1 MLPTLAIRGLLGRRR
16 GGGRRWRPVS
26 QSVTTTLTDE
36 ICGSQAFLV
45 SFPKHYAL
53 ACPSDELTDA
63 QSIAW
68 MAIFLYPVGV
78 VVLCASLLCVS
89 RKALL
94 LEEQATPYT
103 RSIAFLHAPFVPK
116 FFYFELLELTKK
128 LILIGFASACRPH
141 QT

>member
-1 MLPTLAIRGLLGRRR
+1 MYSFAFPPVTSLAFRTFEECT
-16 GGGRRWRPVS
+16 S
-26 QSVTTTLTDE
+26 FTDE
-36 ICGSQAFLV
+36 VGGSQAFLV

-68 MAIFLYPVGV
+68 VAIFLYPVGV
-78 VVLCASLLCVS
+78 VVLCAYLLSIS
-89 RKALL
+89 RQVLL
-94 LEEQATPYT
+94 LEEQATPCT

-128 LILIGFASACRPH
+128 LLLIGFASVHLPH
-141 QT
+141 WT